1 MSNFSGVV
9 RMQRAKDCTV
19 QCDLG
24 GEAVET
30 CMGSLLNNLGVEG
43 KREVGWCL
51 KGIAGSGEGWCLF
64 E

>member
-1 MSNFSGVV
+1 
-9 RMQRAKDCTV
+9 MQRAKDYTV

-30 CMGSLLNNLGVEG
+30 SMGSLLNNLGVEG
-43 KREVGWCL
+43 KREAGWCL